1 MSTNEKNGVVD
12 NPWRR
17 LREFTDARI
26 GLGRTGISLP
36 TAELLAFQL
45 AHAQA
50 RDAVHFPLDKD
61 ALISALKESD
71 ITGHFDILTLHS
83 QADDRMTYLQ
93 RPDLGRRL
101 DERSCRLLQN
111 VHKGF
116 HQNFHPEKPQ
126 DYDLA
131 PEYDLAFV
139 IVDGLSSRAVAQNT
153 LAFLEALI
161 PQLSKDASPWRIAP
175 LTIIDQGRVAIG
187 DDVGER
193 LNARAVI
200 VLVGERPG
208 LSSPDSLGLYLTWA
222 PRVGLTDASRN
233 CISNIRPAGLA
244 YSEAA
249 RRTLYLLR
257 EARQLKLSGV
267 NLKDRTQ
274 DDVVGTV
281 SSTKNFLIS

>member
-111 VHKGF
+111 I
-116 HQNFHPEKPQ
+116 HPEQPK

-233 CISNIRPAGLA
+233 CRPAHTLSTA
-244 YSEAA
+244 RSAA
-249 RRTLYLLR
+249 VKTLWGEPER
-257 EARQLKLSGV
+257 PHAGRCCGHSVIDEKFF
-267 NLKDRTQ
+267 
-274 DDVVGTV
+274 
-281 SSTKNFLIS
+281 NFLKNSILK